1 MTFRILRTA
10 LQALPYD
17 FVRAVEEH
25 RAALLAHRF
34 SGDAAPTA
42 DSVVEQA
49 LCRVRRE
56 GEPDDF
62 VADYE
67 VIEDVVPSSATDQRQ
82 SLLAALRQAEISAR
96 EAVIG
101 AGRLRRLGLDV
112 SRVLAKADNDR
123 TTDDRAVLA
132 TYASIQE
139 RLERV
144 QYHAAIQ
151 EEALETVSAAD
162 LAGWHWEPFPA

>member
-1 MTFRILRTA
+1 MTFRMTRTA
-10 LQALPYD
+10 LKALPYD

-49 LCRVRRE
+49 LRRVRRE

-62 VADYE
+62 VVDYE
-67 VIEDVVPSSATDQRQ
+67 VIEDVVPPSAVEQRQ
-82 SLLAALRQAEISAR
+82 SLLAALRQAEVSAR
-96 EAVIG
+96 DAVIG

-112 SRVLAKADNDR
+112 SRILARPESDR
-123 TTDDRAVLA
+123 TTDDRSVLA
-132 TYASIQE
+132 SYAAVQA
-139 RLERV
+139 RLERI

-151 EEALETVSAAD
+151 EEALETLPAVE